1 MFSCICLSNIDVWF
15 SMSVENVFIVF
26 NYIAKLLKKKLWVL
40 IWLEIISTAN
50 KFLGLYKKHLSQSFV
65 YDTYVNVA
73 VKVLD
78 QINVCHHIISILMI
92 LKYVIE
98 INIFNNFFL
107 FFSTLVSEIF
117 AKYCRYHYS
126 VFLPIVV
133 RLCSVCAS

>member
-1 MFSCICLSNIDVWF
+1 MAQKLVIPRID
-15 SMSVENVFIVF
+15 
-26 NYIAKLLKKKLWVL
+26 KLVKKAT
-40 IWLEIISTAN
+40 S
-50 KFLGLYKKHLSQSFV
+50 S
-65 YDTYVNVA
+65 
-73 VKVLD
+73 
-78 QINVCHHIISILMI
+78 SILMI

-133 RLCSVCAS
+133 RLCSVYAS